1 MVGLGGWAVCAT
13 SATIDALST
22 RQQGIQAPRLCRRI
36 GETQTR
42 LLPQAPKSPGLV
54 FHSIPSSL
62 SLSLSLPLFLFP
74 TFSSFLLSHCVIPP
88 ILCFYLPYS
97 CILSLL
103 NSFLVFGSSL
113 VRIFLTSS
121 FYQAPVR
128 LLRLGRPPLSSLRI
142 SQSRFGLHSYS
153 RTRRIPRYRLATMSA
168 SEDDTPLIKS
178 NGRSGK

>member
-1 MVGLGGWAVCAT
+1 MPCLPGNEAYRHQGFAVGSEKPKPDYCL
-13 SATIDALST
+13 
-22 RQQGIQAPRLCRRI
+22 RPPRV
-36 GETQTR
+36 
-42 LLPQAPKSPGLV
+42 PAS
-54 FHSIPSSL
+54 FSIPFLLL